1 MNINKTIF
9 TIIAVILTI
18 ILWVAHI
25 WATSQT
31 LNFGMGVSDGIMWAF
46 FLYGLFLLALP
57 TVLIMAV
64 HKCSSTFTLG
74 MIWFIVLFIYAIYP
88 IEIVVD
94 KCDNDRYS
102 MHYDALFE
110 QVKDTTTTWNDLI
123 PNATEVAVREGGITW
138 VWIQEWCF
146 TQGRFDLLKSAI
158 DAGFPPA
165 YPSVAHYLECYYH
178 GNNSRPSAAPTVRFM
193 LDNGLP
199 TDSPAIGFT
208 AVKYARD
215 YGDTTTVNLLEQYH
229 QNKSITCCRIRD
241 SLSYQKII
249 NTRNIITKNEEIIP
263 PKPPKIDSI
272 LKIQHSNQQL
282 QPRTTPA
289 RDIIIEVFDTIPTN
303 TEIYYYSPRM
313 ESENYSYRKELG
325 SDNNFLD
332 VTDIYNR
339 TAITVPDTCE
349 QGAKLLFRAQG
360 YEPLDLPMNEV
371 YGKSHITIQLIPKI
385 YNSTAV
391 LEEIIFRDTISIIEI
406 INLHETPA
414 KVFYGQCLPIYS
426 EDGINHS
433 DPYCAFACM
442 GCYPEFNVAKEYY
455 SGELDELKKLHQFL
469 KKGGDCALVISV
481 DKRQIRDIEIEG
493 CSNKALDNIRK
504 SMLTTPQGSYQGT
517 YDGYRFQ
524 YRINFAAP

>member
-9 TIIAVILTI
+9 TIIGVILTI

-25 WATSQT
+25 WATYRT
-31 LNFGMGVSDGIMWAF
+31 LNLGMGISYEIMWAF

-57 TVLIMAV
+57 TVLIMVV

-88 IEIVVD
+88 IKIALD
-94 KCDNDRYS
+94 KCDNNHYS
-102 MHYDALFE
+102 MHYYALFE

-123 PNATEVAVREGGITW
+123 PNATEVAAQKGGITW

-146 TQGRFDLLKSAI
+146 AQGRFDLLKSAI

-178 GNNSRPSAAPTVRFM
+178 GNNSRLTAAPAVRFM

-199 TDSPAIGFT
+199 ADSPAIGVT
-208 AVKYARD
+208 AVEYARE
-215 YGDTTTVNLLEQYH
+215 YGDTTTVNLLEQYY
-229 QNKSITCCRIRD
+229 QNKPINCCRTVV
-241 SLSYQKII
+241 SLLSGDNKYKKII
-249 NTRNIITKNEEIIP
+249 TENEEIIP
-263 PKPPKIDSI
+263 PKPPPIDSI
-272 LKIQHSNQQL
+272 FKIPEHLKQQSQAKITL
-282 QPRTTPA
+282 A

-325 SDNNFLD
+325 SDNNFLG

-349 QGAKLLFRAQG
+349 QGAKLLFRSQG

-524 YRINFAAP
+524 YRINFVAP